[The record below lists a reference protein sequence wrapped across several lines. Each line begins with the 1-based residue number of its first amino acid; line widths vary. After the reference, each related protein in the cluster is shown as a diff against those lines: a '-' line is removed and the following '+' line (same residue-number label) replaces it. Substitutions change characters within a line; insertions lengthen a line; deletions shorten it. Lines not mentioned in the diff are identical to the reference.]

1 MLACADV
8 AYADTEEI
16 HKVDSPQTKV
26 ITFEERRMNGS
37 KGKCCMRLRALLIAA
52 FLMLALC
59 PLATGETSTQSKEQL
74 DTSESPSPKDSKV
87 AGLPEKVMED
97 PVTGMEF
104 VFVKGG
110 CFRMGDTFGDG
121 FPAERPVHEVCVD
134 DFWMGKYE
142 VTQAQWE
149 RVMGNNPSD
158 FKKGGNNPVET
169 VNWDDAH
176 SFIEK
181 LSTVSKKRYRL
192 PTEAEWEYAARSGG
206 KAEKWAGTS
215 EQKALGEFA
224 WYDANSEMQTHPVG
238 QKKPNGLG
246 LYDMS
251 GNVSE
256 WCKDWYDKEYYAK
269 SPKDNPKG
277 PEKGQYRV
285 IRGGAWLF
293 DAINARV
300 SDRVRFNASSRTYG
314 IGFRLV
320 FSSGS

>member
-8 AYADTEEI
+8 GYADTEEL

-26 ITFEERRMNGS
+26 ITFEEKRMHGC
-37 KGKCCMRLRALLIAA
+37 KGKWWMRLRVLLIAA
-52 FLMLALC
+52 FLTLALC

-74 DTSESPSPKDSKV
+74 GASESPSPEDSKV

-97 PVTGMEF
+97 PVTEMEF

-110 CFRMGDTFGDG
+110 CFQMGDTFGDG
-121 FPAERPVHEVCVD
+121 FVAEMPVHEVCVD

-142 VTQAQWE
+142 VTQAQWQ

-158 FKKGGNNPVET
+158 FKKGGNYPVEN
-169 VNWDDAH
+169 VNWGDTQA
-176 SFIEK
+176 FIKK
-181 LSTVSKKRYRL
+181 LSAASKKRYRL
-192 PTEAEWEYAARSGG
+192 PREAEWEYAARSRG

-215 EQKALGEFA
+215 EQKAMGEFA
-224 WYDANSEMQTHPVG
+224 WYDANSEKQTHPVG

-251 GNVSE
+251 GNVAE
-256 WCKDWYDKEYYAK
+256 WCKDWFEKEYYAK
-269 SPKDNPKG
+269 SPKENPQG

-285 IRGGAWLF
+285 LRGGSFLF
-293 DAINARV
+293 DALNARA
-300 SDRVRFNASSRTYG
+300 SDRIRFNPSYRSYG

-320 FSSGS
+320 LSPR